1 MLLKFKNKHV
11 MALDKMIAD
20 GEGIKAGVID
30 KVMVDPKE
38 ALGILHEIITLKLV
52 GKISIRD
59 VANDVDVTTK
69 ELMWVSG
76 VDKDEHI
83 KEIIQKWYKAK
94 YEVKYA
100 GYLLIVV
107 NPILDVAKPNKEVNP
122 WMGESHLDKDRPPRV
137 APPPPPPPPPRSV
150 TGIAVPQ
157 DSVPAMTKQFMDNQV
172 PEPPKCPPNRLIRDS
187 AFVATGFCE
196 KCGSSI
202 KSKWLFFKGDG
213 CIQPE
218 CENFWE
224 NK

>member
-30 KVMVDPKE
+30 KIILDPKE
-38 ALGILHEIITLKLV
+38 ALGILQEIITLKLV
-52 GKISIRD
+52 GKISVRD
-59 VANDVDVTTK
+59 TATDVDVTTK

-83 KEIIQKWYKAK
+83 KAIIQKWYKTK

-100 GYLLIVV
+100 GYPVIVV
-107 NPILDVAKPNKEVNP
+107 KPILDVVKPEKEVNP
-122 WMGESHLDKDRPPRV
+122 WMGDSHLDKPRAERPVPPPP
-137 APPPPPPPPPRSV
+137 APPPARSV
-150 TGIAVPQ
+150 TGKEIP
-157 DSVPAMTKQFMDNQV
+157 PA
-172 PEPPKCPPNRLIRDS
+172 PIGPPNRLMRDS

-218 CENFWE
+218 CDNYWE